1 MAYAITQSCCSDAS
15 CVSVC
20 PVNCIHPTPEER
32 EFAGAEMLHIDPAVC
47 IDCGA
52 CADACPVDAI
62 LPVDRLIGPQA
73 VYEDVNRA
81 WFEDRPT
88 AGGWDAPAFP
98 TPLRVDPARLR
109 VAVVGT
115 GPSASYT
122 AQLLLTA
129 GARVSM
135 LDRLDVPGG
144 LVRFGVAPDHVAT
157 QGIGDRF
164 ATVHQH
170 PRLQLH
176 LGVEVG
182 THVAHAELL
191 AHHDAVV
198 YAVGASADRALQVPG
213 EDLSGSLPARTFV
226 GWYNGHPEVAP
237 DAVEVR
243 TPRVVVVGTGNVAL
257 DMARLLLGDPRD
269 LDGTR
274 LAAHARAALATS
286 GVREVVLLG
295 RRGPEEAA
303 WSRSELRA
311 LLARE
316 DLDVV
321 VDGDDDLR
329 RLVASAPD
337 GSKAALLRDVPVG
350 PVDLAAAPT
359 GDRRRLVL
367 RFHTRV
373 ARLEGDPSVGAVHLE
388 PAGGGT
394 AARIPTGLVLRS
406 VGYRGSPVRDL
417 PFDLATGTVPHDAG
431 RVVDPTTGRP
441 VAGSYVVGWI
451 KRGPSGGIGSNRAD
465 AAETVATLLGDAD
478 RGLLAP
484 PHAGAGSF
492 RRLVRRRRS
501 TGVPSTGQPAVGSA
515 APPG

>member
-1 MAYAITQSCCSDAS
+1 VAYAITQSCCADAS

-32 EFAGAEMLHIDPAVC
+32 AFAGAEMLHIDPRTC

-62 LPVDRLIGPQA
+62 LPVDRLTGPQVA
-73 VYEDVNRA
+73 YEEVNRA
-81 WFEDRPT
+81 WFEDRPHDD
-88 AGGWDAPAFP
+88 GWDAPGFP
-98 TPLRVDPARLR
+98 TPLHVDPSRLR

-129 GARVSM
+129 GARVTM

-164 ATVHQH
+164 AVLHRH
-170 PRLQLH
+170 PRLRLH

-182 THVAHAELL
+182 THVAHRELL

-198 YAVGASADRALQVPG
+198 YAVGASADRALGVPG
-213 EDLSGSLPARTFV
+213 EHLPGSLPARTFV
-226 GWYNGHPEVAP
+226 GWYNGHPEIAP
-237 DAVEVR
+237 DAVELS

-257 DMARLLLGDPRD
+257 DMARLLLGDPGG
-269 LDGTR
+269 LAGTR
-274 LAAHARAALATS
+274 LADHARSALASS

-311 LLARE
+311 LLARD

-337 GSKAALLRDVPVG
+337 GSKTALLRDVPVEA
-350 PVDLAAAPT
+350 VDLTGAPT
-359 GDRRRLVL
+359 GRRRLVL
-367 RFHTRV
+367 RFHTRTT
-373 ARLEGDPSVGAVHLE
+373 RLLGDPTVEAVDVE
-388 PAGGGT
+388 PTDGGPGGT
-394 AARIPTGLVLRS
+394 RFPTGLVLRS

-417 PFDLATGTVPHDAG
+417 PFDPSTGTVPHEAG
-431 RVVDPTTGRP
+431 RVVDPGTRRP
-441 VAGSYVVGWI
+441 VPGSYVVGWI

-465 AAETVATLLGDAD
+465 AAETVATLLADAD
-478 RGLLAP
+478 QGLLAAP
-484 PHAGAGSF
+484 AAGPASF
-492 RRLVRRRRS
+492 RRLVRRRRPAR
-501 TGVPSTGQPAVGSA
+501 PSAGSPA
-515 APPG
+515 